1 MEFFESLGVL
11 THLKAYNIYA
21 KDAVD
26 KISSLFKERGVTF
39 GENGEVMPSVVREI
53 LLTSK

>member
-21 KDAVD
+21 KDAAD
-26 KISSLFKERGVTF
+26 KISARFKERGVIF
-39 GENGEVMPSVVREI
+39 GANGEVTPSTVREI

>member
-39 GENGEVMPSVVREI
+39 GENGEVMLSVVREI